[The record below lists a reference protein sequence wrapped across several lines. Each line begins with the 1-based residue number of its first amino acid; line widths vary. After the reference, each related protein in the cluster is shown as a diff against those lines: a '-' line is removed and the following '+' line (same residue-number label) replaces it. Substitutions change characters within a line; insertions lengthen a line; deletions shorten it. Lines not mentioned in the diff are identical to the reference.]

1 MAFTTEEKERIR
13 YHTGYLE
20 VSPAPSITFGIPALI
35 QTNFLVERAM
45 DLVLPAAEGRVR
57 KILCVL
63 EGIECKMIEWQDY
76 LIASQLDSLTIR
88 ADNIDKLEDEYSRW
102 ASRLADILG
111 CPLYPGSSKFR
122 RLFRSIGGGNI
133 PVRNA

>member
-1 MAFTTEEKERIR
+1 MTFDAGTRERIR
-13 YHTGYLE
+13 YHLGYLE

-45 DLVLPAAEGRVR
+45 DLVIPAAEERVL
-57 KILCVL
+57 KLIDVL
-63 EGIECKMIEWQDY
+63 DVIECRMIDGQKY

-88 ADNIDKLEDEYSRW
+88 QDQIDKLEDEYSRW

-122 RLFRSIGGGNI
+122 RLFRDVGSGSI
-133 PVRNA
+133 PVRQ